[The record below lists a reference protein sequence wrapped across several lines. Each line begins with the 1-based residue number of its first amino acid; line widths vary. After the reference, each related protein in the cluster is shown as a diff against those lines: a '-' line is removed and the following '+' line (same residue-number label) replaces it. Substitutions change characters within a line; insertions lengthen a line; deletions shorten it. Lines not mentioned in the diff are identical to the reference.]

1 MLRQGTRHCMAL
13 SVQNNK
19 MKGWHAGETAGGG
32 TFSETVAQ
40 TIEIDPYSVL
50 LRNVDAFLKHTLED
64 VVHPAGR
71 TKKGQVRL
79 PVLYSRLTDINLN

>member
-1 MLRQGTRHCMAL
+1 
-13 SVQNNK
+13 

-50 LRNVDAFLKHTLED
+50 LRNVNAFLKHTLED
-64 VVHPAGR
+64 VVHPANR
-71 TKKGQVRL
+71 HQLELTKQETYKKQ
-79 PVLYSRLTDINLN
+79 